1 MTVIEVLDKS
11 SVENLYATLSYSAR
25 RVIYIGRDAKETER
39 ECRVYRAL
47 FAARGMQTE
56 VEAVTVTPG
65 SGREIETLTAL
76 FERPDSYLIDL
87 VGGDEALLFLLGRA
101 IESAKPQHALVHYGS
116 MTTHRFL
123 PAGQS
128 PTALPRGHRPYLTVA
143 ETVALHGGRI
153 AGATD
158 VGAAGRRHD
167 EICALIADLDAM
179 WEISRGDSAAW
190 NRNADG
196 LAAFEA
202 LGCHRGM
209 TFSNSQ
215 TIAKKKKHT
224 DTNNQLHK

>member
-11 SVENLYATLSYSAR
+11 SVENLYAPLSYSAR

-116 MTTHRFL
+116 HASLSACRAVADGT
-123 PAGQS
+123 AEGAS
-128 PTALPRGHRPYLTVA
+128 PLSYGCRD
-143 ETVALHGGRI
+143 GGI
-153 AGATD
+153 ARRTD
-158 VGAAGRRHD
+158 R
-167 EICALIADLDAM
+167 
-179 WEISRGDSAAW
+179 RGD
-190 NRNADG
+190 R
-196 LAAFEA
+196 
-202 LGCHRGM
+202 CRRGGAR
-209 TFSNSQ
+209 T
-215 TIAKKKKHT
+215 
-224 DTNNQLHK
+224 